1 MPADGEAVVAM
12 ARALGRGD
20 GGRSGRLSLEKFQR
34 DGFGADAAFGTL
46 VAEQDGAL
54 VGYAVYYPGYDT
66 DSATRGVYLADLYVR
81 EEFRRRGIGRALLR
95 GLAARAR
102 AQGARWMFWSVL
114 RRNRGARRFYRTLAQ
129 ELRDVRVCAAFGRRF
144 DALADAAAGAEATLT
159 RPD

>member
-1 MPADGEAVVAM
+1 M
-12 ARALGRGD
+12 ARALSRID
-20 GGRSGRLSLEKFQR
+20 GGQPSRFTAEKFRR
-34 DGFGADAAFGTL
+34 DGFGADAAFGVL
-46 VAEQDGAL
+46 VAEEDGAL

-81 EEFRRRGIGRALLR
+81 EESRRRGVGRALLR

-102 AQGARWMFWSVL
+102 EDGAHWMFWSVL

-129 ELRDVRVCAAFGRRF
+129 ELRDVRLCAAFGHRF
-144 DALADAAAGAEATLT
+144 DALADAARAALR